1 MSRFPEKLK
10 KARQDAGMSQTELAE
25 KAGVTRR
32 SVFAYENGD
41 SLPRAHVLRKIA
53 AALDVTAAYLTDD
66 QVTDPDKDRAL
77 EENMNVIRER
87 FGSRGAREAA
97 KLLEMNN
104 ALFSGGELSQEDKD
118 AFFNA
123 IMTAYVT
130 AKEDARRRFT
140 PKKLRAPAEEKKGG
154 AKGR

>member
-1 MSRFPEKLK
+1 MTLFPEKLK
-10 KARQDAGMSQTELAE
+10 KARQEAGMSQTELAE
-25 KAGVTRR
+25 KAGITRR

-41 SLPRAHVLRKIA
+41 SLPRAHVLRRLA

-66 QVTDPDKDRAL
+66 TVTDPDQDRAL
-77 EENMNVIRER
+77 EENFTMIRER
-87 FGSRGAREAA
+87 FGARGAREAE

-104 ALFSGGELSQEDKD
+104 ALFAGGELSQEDKD

-140 PKKLRAPAEEKKGG
+140 PRKYRPEGDESEAKKP
-154 AKGR
+154 